1 MQADLSAGYPVRLEE
16 MPEIDGGTSQDR
28 ASLARADGEECLPT
42 GLGLAQR
49 AGLPA
54 RLRQ

>member
-16 MPEIDGGTSQDR
+16 MPEIDGGASQDR